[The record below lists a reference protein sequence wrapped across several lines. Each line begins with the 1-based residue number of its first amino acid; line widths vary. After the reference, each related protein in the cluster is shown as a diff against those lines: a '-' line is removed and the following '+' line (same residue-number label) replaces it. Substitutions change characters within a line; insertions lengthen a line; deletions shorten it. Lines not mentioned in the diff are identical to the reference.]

1 MVEKTYKTTKEGLKN
16 LMKELKHR
24 KEVVRKKIGD
34 TLGEMRA
41 QGDLSENDG
50 YTMAVE
56 EHHINE
62 KRILEL
68 NEKIKNAK
76 IIKKAGKNNVG
87 IGNTVVLKNSKEIT
101 YEITSED
108 EANPLE
114 GKISHKSPIGEA
126 IMGKK
131 AGEKVLIK
139 TPKGETEYTVKEIS

>member
-1 MVEKTYKTTKEGLKN
+1 MVEERYKTTKEGLRN

-24 KEVVRKKIGD
+24 KEVVRKKIGK

-62 KRILEL
+62 EKILEL
-68 NEKIKNAK
+68 KEKIKNVK
-76 IIKKAGKNNVG
+76 IIKNSSKNKVE
-87 IGNTVVLKNSKEIT
+87 IGNTVILKNSQEIQ
-101 YEITSED
+101 YKITSED

-114 GKISHKSPIGEA
+114 RKISHKSPIGEA
-126 IMGKK
+126 VIGKK
-131 AGEKVLIK
+131 VGEKVLIK
-139 TPKGETEYTVKEIS
+139 TPKGETEYTVKKIS

>member
-1 MVEKTYKTTKEGLKN
+1 MDEKTYKTTKEGLEN

-24 KEVVRKKIGD
+24 KDVVRKKIGD
-34 TLGEMRA
+34 TLSEMRA

-56 EHHINE
+56 EYHINE
-62 KRILEL
+62 QKILEL

-76 IIKKAGKNNVG
+76 IIKKTGKNKVG
-87 IGNTVVLKNSKEIT
+87 IGNTVVLENGKDIE

-108 EANPLE
+108 EANPLA
-114 GKISHKSPIGEA
+114 GKLSHKSPIGEA

-139 TPKGETEYTVKEIS
+139 TPKGETEYTIKKIS